1 MGRTSQ
7 AARKSRTKGPPPFRL
22 PEGGFI
28 HAEGGRYSFE
38 PEDGKEHPRTVS
50 DSSPLVTPLLT
61 GPISVSHQIVELR
74 MCALSNHIRK
84 KPEWWEK
91 AGDETIIEKWR
102 EEALQQAGDDDQPVW
117 KLTPAMV
124 CLADRL
130 TATFPVLNLTS
141 SGQVCAR

>member
-1 MGRTSQ
+1 
-7 AARKSRTKGPPPFRL
+7 
-22 PEGGFI
+22 
-28 HAEGGRYSFE
+28 
-38 PEDGKEHPRTVS
+38 
-50 DSSPLVTPLLT
+50 
-61 GPISVSHQIVELR
+61 
-74 MCALSNHIRK
+74 MCALSNHIRE

-124 CLADRL
+124 QCLADHL